1 MSESINDDTG
11 NWFGRLGGWFDDTL
25 DKAIDGYITI
35 ESSKH
40 ETSSTQVPASVGVTE
55 PVTQPVQTVTNTPST
70 VMTTTAAQP
79 VNNQIIQGIDN
90 KHLAIG
96 VGGLVLMVM
105 VLGGRK

>member
-1 MSESINDDTG
+1 MAEPIHDEAGS
-11 NWFGRLGGWFDDTL
+11 WFGKLTGWFDDTL

-40 ETSSTQVPASVGVTE
+40 ETNSTQVPASVGVTE
-55 PVTQPVQTVTNTPST
+55 PVTQPVQTVTNTPPT
-70 VMTTTAAQP
+70 VMTAPAQP
-79 VNNQIIQGIDN
+79 ANNQLIAGIDN

-105 VLGGRK
+105 VLGGRR